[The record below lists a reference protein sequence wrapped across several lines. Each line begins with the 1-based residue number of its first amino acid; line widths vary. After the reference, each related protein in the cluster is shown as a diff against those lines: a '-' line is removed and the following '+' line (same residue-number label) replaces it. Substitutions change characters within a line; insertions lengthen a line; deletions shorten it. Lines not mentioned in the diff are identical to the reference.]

1 MHYVSVGV
9 LRHAAAIMDAI
20 DQHEGAS
27 LSCQW
32 QDDDDSDREP
42 CGRPAEYLSP
52 DASRVSAGGD
62 IEVGPQWFCREHLEM
77 ELGEPVREQPLF
89 SRIANP
95 TDRS

>member
-20 DQHEGAS
+20 DQHEGAT

-32 QDDDDSDREP
+32 QDDDDPDREP